1 MSITSISSFDP
12 SRISGKL
19 GSDKV
24 TQKDLHDIKEY
35 LTQLTD
41 EIRYELQHTSQVQY
55 DIPKKLSQLEND
67 LGYLTGTDTIAVP
80 TKVSELEN
88 DVGYATVSQVPEK
101 LSELENDAGFIT
113 AAEISGVEMKLLW
126 ENPNT
131 KATFAAQTIDL
142 TLDEYDLIGV
152 EVVSAYN
159 SDAQYHSSVYWIPK
173 DGVAHYAIMLHGTG
187 AYYFMRGFT
196 ASNTGVAI
204 TTGTRNGSSS
214 TGYCI
219 PAKIY
224 GIKGV
229 KLNADL

>member
-101 LSELENDAGFIT
+101 LSQLENDAGFIT
-113 AAEISGVEMKLLW
+113 AEEISGVEMKLLW
-126 ENPNT
+126 KNPDT
-131 KATFAAQTIDL
+131 TATFAAQKIPIDL
-142 TLDEYDLIGV
+142 TDYKWIGV
-152 EVVSAYN
+152 VITAAYN
-159 SDAQYHSSVYWIPK
+159 SDAQYKSCVLLMPK
-173 DGVAHYAIMLHGTG
+173 DGRQFHPTVMHRSGNYN
-187 AYYFMRGFT
+187 FMRSFK
-196 ASNTGVAI
+196 AEDDGVTV
-204 TTGTRNGSSS
+204 TTGYRNGSSS
-214 TGYCI
+214 TGYAI
-219 PAKIY
+219 PCEIY
-224 GIKGV
+224 GMRGV
-229 KLNADL
+229 N

>member
-113 AAEISGVEMKLLW
+113 AAEIPGVEMKLLW
-126 ENPNT
+126 ENPKT
-131 KATFAAQTIDL
+131 KATFAAQTLSLDL
-142 TLDEYDLIGV
+142 TEYDFIGV
-152 EVVSAYN
+152 EVLSAYN
-159 SDAQYHSSVYWIPK
+159 SDAQFHSTLQWVPK
-173 DGVAHYAIMLHGTG
+173 DGVAHYAVILHATG
-187 AYYFMRGFT
+187 NYNFMRAFT
-196 ASNTGVAI
+196 MSDDGIAI
-204 TTGTRNGSSS
+204 TEGYRNGSHG

-219 PAKIY
+219 PARIY

-229 KLNADL
+229 KLNVDL